1 VAWSRTG
8 DLLTL
13 LAELRLQGYR
23 LAALEQAER
32 SISLPQYHASDK
44 MALLVGREVEGID
57 PALLQQVDDILEI
70 PMFGSKESFNVAQAT
85 AIALYQ
91 LRTAS

>member
-1 VAWSRTG
+1 
-8 DLLTL
+8 
-13 LAELRLQGYR
+13 
-23 LAALEQAER
+23 
-32 SISLPQYHASDK
+32 